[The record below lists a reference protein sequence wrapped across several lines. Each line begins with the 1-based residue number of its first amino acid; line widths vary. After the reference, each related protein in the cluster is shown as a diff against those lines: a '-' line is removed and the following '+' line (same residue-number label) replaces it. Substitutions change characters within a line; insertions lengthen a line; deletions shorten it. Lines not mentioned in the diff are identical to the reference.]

1 MTKLFI
7 PRERRAHET
16 RVAAIPETV
25 KKLVGLGFEVVV
37 ETGAGR
43 TAGFADADYE
53 TAGARIATDPE
64 AAWSEAG
71 GVLCVAPPESGSGD
85 PSIARLARGAVLIG
99 LLAPHEGVE
108 RARALAEAGV
118 SSLAME
124 LVPRISRA
132 QHMDALSSQANVAG
146 YKAVLLAAA
155 RSPRFF
161 PLLMTAA
168 GTVRPARVVILG
180 AGVAGLQAVA
190 TAKRLGAVVEVSDI
204 RPAVQE
210 QIESLGA
217 RFIELP
223 DMASGEGTGGY
234 AKEMGEEFLRRQ
246 REILTEHL
254 KAADVVITT
263 AQVPGKRA
271 PRLLTADMVAVMKAG
286 AVIVDLAAEQGGN
299 CELTRLGEEV
309 EAGGVLV
316 LGPHNL
322 AATVARDASTLYARN
337 VLAVVEHLAE
347 GGALQI
353 DPQDEI
359 TGATLLTHGGR
370 VTFAPLA
377 AQLEEVT
384 A

>member
-1 MTKLFI
+1 
-7 PRERRAHET
+7 
-16 RVAAIPETV
+16 
-25 KKLVGLGFEVVV
+25 
-37 ETGAGR
+37 
-43 TAGFADADYE
+43 
-53 TAGARIATDPE
+53 
-64 AAWSEAG
+64 
-71 GVLCVAPPESGSGD
+71 
-85 PSIARLARGAVLIG
+85 
-99 LLAPHEGVE
+99 
-108 RARALAEAGV
+108 
-118 SSLAME
+118 
-124 LVPRISRA
+124 
-132 QHMDALSSQANVAG
+132 
-146 YKAVLLAAA
+146 
-155 RSPRFF
+155 
-161 PLLMTAA
+161 
-168 GTVRPARVVILG
+168 
-180 AGVAGLQAVA
+180 
-190 TAKRLGAVVEVSDI
+190 
-204 RPAVQE
+204 
-210 QIESLGA
+210 
-217 RFIELP
+217 
-223 DMASGEGTGGY
+223 MASGEGTGGY